1 MNVDHQR
8 DGRPVPH
15 GLLEDLRLTCLAGWG
30 KRLADSGLSPGAS
43 GNMSCRTDS
52 GFLITRTG
60 VALAEIEIGDWV
72 LVSDVDHDA
81 DGRVVVHSRGPYE
94 PSKDSSV
101 HAALYER
108 LPEANTV
115 FHFHVGS
122 LDDLTGQLGVPAT
135 TTYYP
140 AGTKESMEEIQRFVD
155 DHAATRYF
163 VLVDHGIVAW
173 GESIDETGGLVEAR
187 NLELEQRG

>member
-8 DGRPVPH
+8 DDQPVPPD
-15 GLLEDLRLTCLAGWG
+15 LLDDLRLMRLAGWG

-43 GNMSCRTDS
+43 GNMSCRTEG

-60 VALAEIEIGDWV
+60 VALAEIETDDWV
-72 LVSDVDHDA
+72 LVSGVDHDA
-81 DGRVVVHSRGPYE
+81 DGRVVVYSRAPHE

-108 LPEANTV
+108 LPEAKTV

-122 LDDLTGQLGVPAT
+122 LDDLTGQLGVPSAS
-135 TTYYP
+135 TYYP
-140 AGTKESMEEIQRFVD
+140 AGTRESMEEIQRFLD
-155 DHAATRYF
+155 GHLATRYF

-187 NLELEQRG
+187 HLELEQKG